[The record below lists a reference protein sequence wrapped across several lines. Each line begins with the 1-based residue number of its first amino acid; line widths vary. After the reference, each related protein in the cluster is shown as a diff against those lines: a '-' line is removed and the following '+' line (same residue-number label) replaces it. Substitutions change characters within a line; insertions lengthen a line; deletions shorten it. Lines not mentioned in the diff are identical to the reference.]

1 MKELISFVAFKKVNY
16 LGMHVYIC
24 ILGIYIYRE
33 KNVERESENIK
44 SIYVALKKEDSIFM
58 NGTLEYVR
66 ARANCLPTCK
76 GMF

>member
-1 MKELISFVAFKKVNY
+1 
-16 LGMHVYIC
+16 MHIRH
-24 ILGIYIYRE
+24 IYRE
-33 KNVERESENIK
+33 RERCRERENIK